1 MAIIKGYLKDAAST
15 PIPDAAIILKA
26 LNNSNSVLIGT
37 RTIITT
43 AKNGYYEINVLAG
56 EYEALLQVAGH
67 TSITVGVIRVLPD
80 SVSGTLNDFLLDNRN
95 TDEVTPTLLLQLQE
109 QRSLAEQA
117 AEKAKLS
124 ADNAINALDNAVK
137 KNGDTMTKTLVIE
150 DSNALRLKN
159 LSKNISALL
168 RFDGNDFWVL
178 FSYPDVPDGS
188 YSDLRPFKINSLT
201 GDVDFGHNVSIRG
214 KKLIA
219 QGDFG
224 LGSTGAAFT
233 NNNFD
238 DISVDGSGFYNLGEN
253 SNGTFPA
260 NFSKLC
266 SIINISR
273 SLAKDKKCS
282 QIIIDTI
289 SDRIALRTANASN
302 FKPWVEFI
310 TTANS
315 TTDSNG
321 FLKKASPILRLFGN
335 KKIEEMDGFTKSGCA
350 LINSEAAGVTAKRI
364 DVGHYEIHGSL
375 GFAKEGWY
383 ITLPEDANG
392 NKKCFAEYSINKKNV
407 ITVKT
412 FTRKFDFEK
421 CEVVAGEPIDITEG
435 RWIDIRLE
443 MPEKQQEV
451 SEVNNDIEQIP
462 STLNPVE

>member
-1 MAIIKGYLKDAAST
+1 M
-15 PIPDAAIILKA
+15 
-26 LNNSNSVLIGT
+26 
-37 RTIITT
+37 TIISGLL
-43 AKNGYYEINVLAG
+43 ADGLGNPIIDCQIELQAQKNSSTVLQKTIAYARSDNTGKYNLNVKPG
-56 EYEALLQVAGH
+56 EYAVR
-67 TSITVGVIRVLPD
+67 ICKDDCPPIYVGNIKVNGD
-80 SVSGTLNDFLLDNRN
+80 SNPGTLNDFLITIAENEITPPLVAQV
-95 TDEVTPTLLLQLQE
+95 TDERKQAQ
-109 QRSLAEQA
+109 QA
-117 AEKAKLS
+117 AITAQNS
-124 ADNAINALDNAVK
+124 ASQAVNTLANVVK
-137 KNGDTMTKTLVIE
+137 KTGDTMTNTLTIE
-150 DSNALRLKN
+150 EYNAIRIKN
-159 LSKNISALL
+159 VAKNISAIL

-178 FSYPDVPDGS
+178 FSYPDIPDGS

-201 GDVDFGHNVSIRG
+201 GDVDFGHNASIRG

-224 LGSTGAAFT
+224 LGSSGAAFT

-238 DISVDGSGFYNLGEN
+238 DVAVDGSGFYNLGEN

-266 SIINISR
+266 SIINIPR
-273 SLAKDKKCS
+273 SLAQDKKCS

-321 FLKKASPILRLFGN
+321 FLKKASPILRLFADEN
-335 KKIEEMDGFTKSGCA
+335 IEEMEGFTKSGCG
-350 LINSEAAGVTAKRI
+350 LVNSEAHEVIAKRI
-364 DVGHYEIHGSL
+364 DIGHYKIHGSL

-392 NKKCFAEYSINKKNV
+392 NKKFFAQYSTDENNV

-412 FTRKFDFEK
+412 FTKKFDFEK
-421 CEVVAGEPIDITEG
+421 CEIVAGEPIDITEG

-443 MPEKQQEV
+443 MPEK
-451 SEVNNDIEQIP
+451 
-462 STLNPVE
+462 